1 MLKWLYLVV
10 KFSLPKQSKLIKT
23 DDFSSVFN
31 FRKRIASNYFVI
43 RFKPNALNKPRLGL
57 IVAKKTAKLAVNR
70 NYMRR
75 VLRELFRLNQH
86 NMAGLDLVIQV
97 QKTFESPNFW
107 MVKQEFEGLLIKLSI
122 NKIAIGKTL
131 AFKEDSHSK

>member
-1 MLKWLYLVV
+1 MFRLT
-10 KFSLPKQSKLIKT
+10 KQSKLIKT

-31 FRKRIASNYFVI
+31 FRKRISNKFLVM
-43 RFKPNALNKPRLGL
+43 RFKPNELVYPRLGL

-86 NMAGLDLVIQV
+86 NIASLDLVIQV
-97 QKTFESPNFW
+97 QKKFDKLYFF
-107 MVKQEFEGLLIKLSI
+107 VIKKEFNGLLNKLPTNAKVSDRLV
-122 NKIAIGKTL
+122 GERL
-131 AFKEDSHSK
+131 ASFENM